1 MEAYMHADYLQIRQA
16 YLAHFGTKGQRWGHR
31 YHQSYDTAP
40 TRSGMVGVE
49 HFQKKRDDAIKK
61 IKGKLNLYGRQL
73 NAATSMR
80 DVNRIINSLN
90 ADDRDKVLAGSD
102 KYLNFK
108 DGQSVLHRSLV
119 KSGLKNVSFFDV
131 LDDGSDIQL
140 ALATDNKYR
149 GKGYGSKAAKDAMDW
164 IDHNKKKLKD
174 DGKKNVV
181 YGVRTDNAASIA
193 IAKKNGFKL
202 DKNSYSKDKKWVNYV
217 KKL

>member
-1 MEAYMHADYLQIRQA
+1 MDYLEFRQNF
-16 YLAHFGTKGQRWGHR
+16 LAHYGTKGQKWGHR
-31 YHQSYDTAP
+31 YHQTYATAP

-49 HFQKKRDDAIKK
+49 HIKANKDDAIKR
-61 IKGKLNLYGRQL
+61 IKGKLNLYKR
-73 NAATSMR
+73 AAIASVSMR

-90 ADDRDKVLAGSD
+90 ADDRDKVLAGED
-102 KYLNFK
+102 KYLSLK

-131 LDDGSDIQL
+131 LDDGKDVQL
-140 ALATDNKYR
+140 ALATDNAYR

-164 IDHNKKKLKD
+164 IDRNKENLKA

-181 YGVRTDNAASIA
+181 YGVRTDNDASIA

-202 DKNSYSKDKKWVNYV
+202 DKNSYSKDKRWVNYV